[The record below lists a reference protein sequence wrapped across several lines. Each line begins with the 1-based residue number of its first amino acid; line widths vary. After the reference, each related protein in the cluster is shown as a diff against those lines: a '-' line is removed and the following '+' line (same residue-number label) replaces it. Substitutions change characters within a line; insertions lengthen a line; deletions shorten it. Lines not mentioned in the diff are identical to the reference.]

1 MIAPLLA
8 GALLALAD
16 TRSAAPVGA
25 EYRGTFVTTL
35 GSDTVA
41 VESYVRTKA
50 ALEGDILLR
59 VPGVVRY
66 HYKLTFADDGSVKR
80 SDFDIKPAGGSGV
93 EDSRRL
99 VLDFDRGSVRAIST
113 VNGEQSVSNV
123 PIDFPANV
131 WFLGGYG
138 SSFGI
143 YASYGMYEYL
153 LTRVPIEATAT
164 TTLSVLSAATG
175 QASTRLFKRPTSTTA
190 ELDYFKMAWI
200 HATLDDAGTIIAA
213 DASETTER
221 TTTRR
226 VAFIDM
232 RRAEQEPGVVD
243 KAGKGLGVAS
253 PNVETQAS
261 VAGASVVVRYGS
273 PRLRGRSGAMAALVS
288 AGNVWRTGANE
299 ATLIELNRDLR
310 IGNQHVPAGKYSL
323 WTLPKADGV
332 ELIVNKQT
340 GQWGTNYE
348 PAQDLVRIP
357 MTMMTADKP
366 LDAFAIVVQA
376 AGAGGE
382 LRIQWDTFVWSVSLT
397 PATQK
402 DVRRGP

>member
-16 TRSAAPVGA
+16 SGPPAPVA
-25 EYRGTFVTTL
+25 ESRGTFLTTL
-35 GSDTVA
+35 GKDAVA
-41 VESYVRTKA
+41 VESYVRTQA

-66 HYKLTFADDGSVKR
+66 HYKLTFAADGSVKR
-80 SDFDIKPAGGSGV
+80 SDFDIKPASGSGV

-113 VNGEQSVSNV
+113 VNGAQSMSSVSLDV
-123 PIDFPANV
+123 PPNI

-153 LTRVPIEATAT
+153 LTRVPVDRTAT

-175 QASTRLFKRPTSTTA
+175 QGSTRLFKRPTSTTA
-190 ELDYFKMAWI
+190 EFDYFKMAWI
-200 HATLDDAGTIIAA
+200 HATLDDSGAITAA

-226 VAFIDM
+226 VEFMDI
-232 RRAEQEPGVVD
+232 RRAEQELGVVD

-253 PNVETQAS
+253 PNVETKAS

-273 PRLRGRSGAMAALVS
+273 PRLRGRSGAMVALVR
-288 AGNVWRTGANE
+288 AGKVWRTGANE
-299 ATLIELNRDLR
+299 ATVIELSRDLR
-310 IGNQHVPAGKYSL
+310 IGDQRVPAGKYSL
-323 WTLPKADGV
+323 WTLPKTDGV

-348 PAQDLVRIP
+348 PAQDLIRIP
-357 MTMMTADKP
+357 MTVTTVDKP
-366 LDAFAIVVQA
+366 LDAFAIALQPT
-376 AGAGGE
+376 GAGGE

-397 PATQK
+397 PATPK
-402 DVRRGP
+402 DARSGP